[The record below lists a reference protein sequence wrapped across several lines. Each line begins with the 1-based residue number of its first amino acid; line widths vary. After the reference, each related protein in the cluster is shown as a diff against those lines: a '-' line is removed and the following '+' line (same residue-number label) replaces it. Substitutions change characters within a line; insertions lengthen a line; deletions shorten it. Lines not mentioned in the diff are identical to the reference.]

1 MYRKSRRKN
10 KGKRQERF
18 LIPGREKSI
27 YEIVLRNIPAIT
39 FLHFPQFYA
48 TMSVSMSVLFSFLLL
63 KHLLSWTQAF
73 HKGFPRETK
82 DPPSFHLLS
91 RHDFQHTVYTRS
103 PVVYLYSSGKCCT
116 GDDSRSCKRAFTR
129 VTYDVPQVTTLRVYV
144 YWPVLNHKGRKERE
158 RDESDARAR
167 HSVYSALRRSSFNDS
182 GALTPNEY

>member
-1 MYRKSRRKN
+1 
-10 KGKRQERF
+10 
-18 LIPGREKSI
+18 
-27 YEIVLRNIPAIT
+27 
-39 FLHFPQFYA
+39 
-48 TMSVSMSVLFSFLLL
+48 MSVSISLLFSFLLL